1 MNNMY
6 ENGTKDGATD
16 AEWPEGISQEYMQD
30 LIDDEALESFNELAE
45 SLALSPE
52 QAEGVWMWMMHGA
65 ARFVAQFNRK
75 AADYCCDVERDLHE
89 TLGPGY
95 EGKIRNA
102 ARLVRQYG
110 GDELVDFLRDS
121 GVGNRREVI
130 SFLIRLADM
139 MGEDK
144 GLVGEK
150 SALLSSADALKAEIA
165 RLMAEP
171 AYMQGRHPAHE
182 QAVQKVYGLRKRLFN
197 EEK

>member
-1 MNNMY
+1 MY
-6 ENGTKDGATD
+6 ENETGYA
-16 AEWPEGISQEYMQD
+16 AASEWPEGISQEYMQE
-30 LIDDEALESFNELAE
+30 LIDDEALEGFNKLAE
-45 SLALSPE
+45 ALALSPE
-52 QAEGVWMWMMHGA
+52 QAEGVWTWMMHGA
-65 ARFVAQFNRK
+65 ARFVSQFNRK
-75 AADYCCDVERDLHE
+75 AADYCSDVERELHE

-95 EGKIRNA
+95 EGKIQNA
-102 ARLVRQYG
+102 ARLVRRYG
-110 GDELVDFLRDS
+110 GEELADFLRDS

-150 SALLSSADALKAEIA
+150 SAVLSSGDALKAEIA